1 MKEKENGEKKGTLAG
16 ARTRAL
22 KFKVAPKLFGPA
34 VRYVFFGENNIAL
47 YTGHARVTHGIR
59 HAARLNLDD
68 NVSQTVPAP
77 GNRELWHAVPF
88 SRRYVRMIKISTF
101 RKIEDTWYKK

>member
-59 HAARLNLDD
+59 HAARPNMDHDVYNPNPSLHRQPRV
-68 NVSQTVPAP
+68 VSSRAVSKEICMSK
-77 GNRELWHAVPF
+77 NRQHFEQ
-88 SRRYVRMIKISTF
+88 
-101 RKIEDTWYKK
+101 

>member
-47 YTGHARVTHGIR
+47 
-59 HAARLNLDD
+59 
-68 NVSQTVPAP
+68 
-77 GNRELWHAVPF
+77 
-88 SRRYVRMIKISTF
+88 
-101 RKIEDTWYKK
+101 